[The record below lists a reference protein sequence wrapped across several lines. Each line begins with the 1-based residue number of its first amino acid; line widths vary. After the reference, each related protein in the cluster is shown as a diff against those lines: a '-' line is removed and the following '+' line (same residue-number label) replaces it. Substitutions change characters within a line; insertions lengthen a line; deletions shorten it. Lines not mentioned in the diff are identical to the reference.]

1 MQLNFIKNASGPKR
15 ILLYTIPASVLVLLI
30 CLVSLLFVQLLNKAP
45 ADGPST
51 DPGNNT
57 SGGSKIVYTSLPV
70 SSGDIYV
77 KGSLRIVNT
86 QTKIQVYPNDTSL
99 LKINENKTESYQI
112 KPDRGVLRLDREAL
126 IAFNAMMDAYFLE
139 TGDDS
144 TLITSAYRTEAEQA
158 ALHTSKVGAGFS
170 DHHLA
175 LSLALKSKVN
185 NVESAITSDHW
196 IFKNGH
202 EDGFIQRYPEGKED
216 STLDPQRYFEC
227 ARYVGVPHATYM
239 KENDLCLEE
248 YVELLKGY
256 TYDGTHL
263 SVTAG
268 GTEYEIY
275 YVPATNPADAN
286 AVTQLPV
293 PENAEYS
300 YSGNNTD
307 GFIVTVTK
315 PAA

>member
-1 MQLNFIKNASGPKR
+1 MQLDFIRNTSGPKR
-15 ILLYTIPASVLVLLI
+15 ILLYTLPASLLILLI
-30 CLVSLLFVQLLNKAP
+30 CLVSLLFVQLF
-45 ADGPST
+45 G
-51 DPGNNT
+51 GNNT
-57 SGGSKIVYTSLPV
+57 TTPSPDPDDKPSGNNITYTSLPV
-70 SSGDIYV
+70 SSGDAYA
-77 KGSLRIVNT
+77 KGTLLIVNT
-86 QTKIQVYPNDTSL
+86 QTKIQVYPDESAL
-99 LKINENKTESYQI
+99 LKISENKTTSYQLSTNT
-112 KPDRGVLRLDREAL
+112 LRLDRKALEAL
-126 IAFNAMMDAYFLE
+126 NAMLDAYFLN
-139 TGDDS
+139 TDDAS
-144 TLITSAYRTEAEQA
+144 PLITSAYRTEAEQA
-158 ALHTSKVGAGFS
+158 ALTSSSVQAGYS

-175 LSLALKSKVN
+175 LSVRIRSKVN
-185 NVESAITSDHW
+185 TTVSSLVSNHW
-196 IFKNGH
+196 IYQNCH
-202 EDGFIQRYPEGKED
+202 EYGFIQRYPAGKEAL
-216 STLDPQRYFEC
+216 TLDDQQYLDCF
-227 ARYVGVPHATYM
+227 RYVGIPHATYM

-315 PAA
+315 PAAQ

>member
-1 MQLNFIKNASGPKR
+1 MNLNFIKNASGPKR
-15 ILLYTIPASVLVLLI
+15 ILLYTIPASALVLLV
-30 CLVSLLFVQLLNKAP
+30 CLVSLLFVQLL
-45 ADGPST
+45 G
-51 DPGNNT
+51 GNNANT
-57 SGGSKIVYTSLPV
+57 PSPEPNGKPTGNSITYTSLPV
-70 SSGDIYV
+70 SSGDIYT
-77 KGSLRIVNT
+77 KGTLRIVNT
-86 QTKIQVYPNDTSL
+86 RTKIQAYPDEAAL
-99 LKINENKTESYQI
+99 LKISENKTASYQLSTNT
-112 KPDRGVLRLDREAL
+112 LRLDRKALEAL
-126 IAFNAMMDAYFLE
+126 NAMLDAYFLN
-139 TGDDS
+139 TDDAS
-144 TLITSAYRTEAEQA
+144 PLITSAYRTEAEQA
-158 ALHTSKVGAGFS
+158 ALTSSSVQAGYS

-175 LSLALKSKVN
+175 LSVRIRSKVN
-185 NVESAITSDHW
+185 STVSSLVSNHW
-196 IFKNGH
+196 IYQNCH
-202 EDGFIQRYPEGKED
+202 EYGFIQRYPAGKEALTFD
-216 STLDPQRYFEC
+216 DQTYLDCF
-227 ARYVGVPHATYM
+227 RYVGIPHATYM

-248 YVELLKGY
+248 YVELLKSY

-275 YVPATNPADAN
+275 YVLATNPTEAN